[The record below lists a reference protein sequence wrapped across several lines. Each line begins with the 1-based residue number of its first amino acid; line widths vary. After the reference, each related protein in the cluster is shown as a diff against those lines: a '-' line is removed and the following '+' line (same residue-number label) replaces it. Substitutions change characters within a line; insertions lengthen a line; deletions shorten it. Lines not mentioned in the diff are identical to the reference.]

1 MARVV
6 ETRKSRL
13 LLGGLVLAH
22 LVAISRQVQVDPTG
36 TSLLERSAF
45 TVLSPLQAGVSAT
58 VHGLGGLW
66 SSYVG
71 LRGTHA
77 ENERLRVRLREVE
90 VALQQ
95 RQAEAEEAA
104 RLRTVLELRGS
115 LPYDTLVAE
124 VITRD
129 ATPWFRTLTV
139 DKGRRH
145 GVALD
150 APVISPTGVVGR
162 VIRLGPQAATVQ
174 LLLDQQ
180 AGVGVRIERSR
191 ITGVVSG
198 QIGFGNEG
206 GHDLVLKWVPAL
218 ADVVVGDAVVTS
230 GLDRIYPRGLMVG
243 RVRTIQS
250 GHGLFKEI
258 RLQPSARFDE
268 LEEVLVL
275 RTPLPDDTTVE
286 SVRPDAPPKAGGRR

>member
-22 LVAISRQVQVDPTG
+22 LVAISRQVQDASG

-45 TVLSPLQAGVSAT
+45 TLLSPLQAGVSGA
-58 VHGLGGLW
+58 VHGVGALW

-77 ENERLRVRLREVE
+77 ENQQLRTRLREVE
-90 VALQQ
+90 IALQQ
-95 RQAEAEEAA
+95 RQEQSEAA
-104 RLRTVLELRGS
+104 TRLRGLLELRAS
-115 LPYDTLVAE
+115 LPYDTVVAD
-124 VITRD
+124 VISRE
-129 ATPWFRTLTV
+129 ATPWYRTVTI
-139 DKGRRH
+139 DKGRSQ
-145 GVALD
+145 GVALN
-150 APVISPTGVVGR
+150 AAVISPTGVVGR
-162 VIRLGPQAATVQ
+162 VIRRGSRAAVVQ

-180 AGVGVRIERSR
+180 SGVGARLERSR

-198 QIGFGNEG
+198 QIGFSNEG

-218 ADVVVGDAVVTS
+218 ADVAVGDAVVTS
-230 GLDRIYPRGLMVG
+230 GLDRIYPPGLMVG
-243 RVRTIQS
+243 RVRTIHA
-250 GHGLFKEI
+250 GNGLFKEI
-258 RLQPSARFDE
+258 LVQPSARFDQ

-275 RTPLPDDTTVE
+275 RTPLPDDTVDE
-286 SVRPDAPPKAGGRR
+286 SVRPETRK

>member
-22 LVAISRQVQVDPTG
+22 LVAISRQVQDAAG

-45 TVLSPLQAGVSAT
+45 TLLSPLQAGVAAA
-58 VHGLGGLW
+58 VHGVGALW

-71 LRGTHA
+71 LRRTHA
-77 ENERLRVRLREVE
+77 ENQELRTRLREVE
-90 VALQQ
+90 IALQQ
-95 RQAEAEEAA
+95 RQEQSEASA
-104 RLRTVLELRGS
+104 RLRGLMELRAS
-115 LPYDTLVAE
+115 LPYDTVVAD
-124 VITRD
+124 VISRE
-129 ATPWFRTLTV
+129 ATPWFRTVTI

-145 GVALD
+145 GVALN
-150 APVISPTGVVGR
+150 AAVISPTGVVGR
-162 VIRLGPQAATVQ
+162 VIRRGPQAAVVQ

-180 AGVGVRIERSR
+180 SGVGARLERSR

-198 QIGFGNEG
+198 QIGFSNDG

-218 ADVVVGDAVVTS
+218 GDVTVGDAVVTS
-230 GLDRIYPRGLMVG
+230 GLDRIYPPGLMVG
-243 RVRTIQS
+243 RVRTIHA
-250 GHGLFKEI
+250 GNGLFKEI
-258 RLQPSARFDE
+258 RVQPSARFDE

-275 RTPLPDDTTVE
+275 RTPLPDDTVDE
-286 SVRPDAPPKAGGRR
+286 SVRPETRK

>member
-22 LVAISRQVQVDPTG
+22 LIAISRQVQVDTAG
-36 TSLLERSAF
+36 TSLLERTALAIL
-45 TVLSPLQAGVSAT
+45 TPLQSAVAGT
-58 VHGLGGLW
+58 VHGLGSLW

-77 ENERLRVRLREVE
+77 ENQQLRTRLREVE

-95 RQAEAEEAA
+95 RQQQAEEAA
-104 RLRTVLELRGS
+104 RLRELLDLRTILPLDTV
-115 LPYDTLVAE
+115 VAE
-124 VITRD
+124 VIARD

-139 DKGRRH
+139 DKGSHH
-145 GVALD
+145 GVGLN
-150 APVISPTGVVGR
+150 APVISSTGVVGR
-162 VIRLGPQAATVQ
+162 VIRLGPRAAAVQ

-198 QIGFGNEG
+198 QTGFANEG
-206 GHDLVLKWVPAL
+206 SHDLVLKWVPVL
-218 ADVVVGDAVVTS
+218 ADVVVGDVVVTS
-230 GLDRIYPRGLMVG
+230 GLDRIYPSGLMVG
-243 RVRTIQS
+243 RVRTIET
-250 GHGLFKEI
+250 GNGLFKEI
-258 RLQPSARFDE
+258 RVQPSARFDE
-268 LEEVLVL
+268 LEEVLVV

-286 SVRPDAPPKAGGRR
+286 TVRPEKR

>member
-22 LVAISRQVQVDPTG
+22 LVAISRQVQVDAAG

-45 TVLSPLQAGVSAT
+45 TMLSPLQAGVAAT

-77 ENERLRVRLREVE
+77 ENQQLRVRLREAE
-90 VALQQ
+90 IALQQ
-95 RQAEAEEAA
+95 RQQQAEEAGRMRA
-104 RLRTVLELRGS
+104 VLELRES
-115 LPYDTLVAE
+115 LPYETLVAE
-124 VITRD
+124 VIARE
-129 ATPWFRTLTV
+129 ATPWFRTLTI
-139 DKGRRH
+139 DKGARH
-145 GVALD
+145 GVSLN

-162 VIRLGPQAATVQ
+162 VIRLGPQAAAVQ
-174 LLLDQQ
+174 VLLDQQ
-180 AGVGVRIERSR
+180 AGVGARIERSR
-191 ITGVVSG
+191 ITGVASG
-198 QIGFGNEG
+198 QVGFGNEG
-206 GHDLVLKWVPAL
+206 GHDLLLKWVPAL

-230 GLDRIYPRGLMVG
+230 GLDRMYPRGLMVG
-243 RVRTIQS
+243 RVRDIRS
-250 GHGLFKEI
+250 GSGLFKEI
-258 RLQPSARFDE
+258 RVQPSARFNE

-275 RTPLPDDTTVE
+275 RTPLPDDSTVE
-286 SVRPDAPPKAGGRR
+286 GVRPETRR

>member
-13 LLGGLVLAH
+13 VLGGLVLAH
-22 LVAISRQVQVDPTG
+22 LVAISRQVQVDNAG
-36 TSLLERSAF
+36 TSLLEKSTMA
-45 TVLSPLQAGVSAT
+45 VLGPLQAGVAGA
-58 VHGLGGLW
+58 VHGLGHLW

-77 ENERLRVRLREVE
+77 ENQQLRERLREAE
-90 VALQQ
+90 IALQQ
-95 RQAEAEEAA
+95 RQQQAEEAA
-104 RLRTVLELRGS
+104 RLRELLELRS
-115 LPYDTLVAE
+115 ILPLDTVVGE
-124 VITRD
+124 VIARD

-139 DKGRRH
+139 DKGSRH
-145 GVALD
+145 GVGLN
-150 APVISPTGVVGR
+150 APVISSTGVVGR

-198 QIGFGNEG
+198 QTGFGSEG
-206 GHDLVLKWVPAL
+206 SHDLVLKWVPVL
-218 ADVVVGDAVVTS
+218 ADVVVGDVVVTS

-243 RVRTIQS
+243 RVRAIET
-250 GHGLFKEI
+250 GNGLFKEI
-258 RLQPSARFDE
+258 RVQPSARFDE
-268 LEEVLVL
+268 LEELLLV

-286 SVRPDAPPKAGGRR
+286 TVRPETRK